1 MSSLL
6 CILLTVAMWL
16 ILVWVVLSWIA
27 AYGRLPWGHPVR
39 RFYDALS
46 GVVEPLLAPVRR
58 ILGPVRIGNA
68 ALDLSPIVLI
78 LVIGLLQR
86 LIC

>member
-1 MSSLL
+1 MSNLL
-6 CILLTVAMWL
+6 CAALTVALWVIL
-16 ILVWVVLSWIA
+16 IWVVLSWIA

-46 GVVEPLLAPVRR
+46 RVVEPLLAPIRR
-58 ILGPVRIGNA
+58 VLGPVRIGNA

-78 LVIGLLQR
+78 LVIGILQQ
-86 LIC
+86 IVC